1 MAVPEMSRVIAMSA
15 DTDKKGRTPLEQARV
30 NWHMYYTLTQEMLKF
45 IEKDDIDEFL
55 ELEQQRGDLVERM
68 KALPE
73 TEDYR
78 KTSECQELVQKIKP
92 LDMQVVYKA
101 KAWLNRS
108 RQQNASVHAYDIRNT
123 NTLGNIFNKKY

>member
-1 MAVPEMSRVIAMSA
+1 MFKVTAMSA
-15 DTDKKGRTPLEQARV
+15 NQTLEPIKQAAA
-30 NWHMYYTLTQEMLKF
+30 NWMLYYTLTQEMLKF
-45 IEKDDIDEFL
+45 IDKDDVEQFL
-55 ELEQQRGDLVERM
+55 DLEQQRSDLVERM

-78 KTSECQELVQKIKP
+78 KTAECQELVQKIKP
-92 LDMQVVYKA
+92 LDMQVIYKA

-108 RQQNASVHAYDIRNT
+108 RQQNATVHAYDIQKM

>member
-1 MAVPEMSRVIAMSA
+1 MFKVIAMSA
-15 DTDKKGRTPLEQARV
+15 EKNAEPLEQAKA
-30 NWHMYYTLTQEMLKF
+30 NWRLYYTLTQELLKF
-45 IEKDDIDEFL
+45 IDNDDVDQFL
-55 ELEQQRGDLVERM
+55 DLEQQRSDLVERM

-78 KTSECQELVQKIKP
+78 KTQECQELVQKIKP
-92 LDMQVVYKA
+92 LDMQVIYKA

-108 RQQNASVHAYDIRNT
+108 RQQNASVHAYDIQGL

>member
-1 MAVPEMSRVIAMSA
+1 MLEPM
-15 DTDKKGRTPLEQARV
+15 EQAKA
-30 NWHMYYTLTQEMLKF
+30 NWHLYYTLTQELLKF
-45 IEKDDIDEFL
+45 IDKDDVDEFL
-55 ELEQQRGDLVERM
+55 DLEQQRSDLVERM

-73 TEDYR
+73 TEEYR

-92 LDMQVVYKA
+92 LDMQVIYKA

-108 RQQNASVHAYDIRNT
+108 RQQNASVHAYDIQNV